1 MTGNR
6 PEGCWVREVF
16 LNPSPCHSASAAARL
31 LPLTAVEKG
40 KKPSLGPLHRNSGE
54 KTKIQGSIM
63 YESLR
68 RSQSAYF
75 DKTSGTHRWISLLV
89 SSFQVV
95 LGGPSSWP
103 G

>member
-16 LNPSPCHSASAAARL
+16 LYPSPCHSASAAARL

-54 KTKIQGSIM
+54 KQKSKVVSCMRAYKGRNRPTSTK
-63 YESLR
+63 LR
-68 RSQSAYF
+68 ELIAGFLY
-75 DKTSGTHRWISLLV
+75 
-89 SSFQVV
+89 
-95 LGGPSSWP
+95 
-103 G
+103 